1 MEHLQLDKRLVAE
14 ILATKVENIKKELDS
29 ALLRKSEETKFIDY
43 LYKKFDNLN
52 NLMIKLIEDR
62 DVVQMKDYISQEDF
76 ENYQLTL
83 QTPKM
88 LCEFDIPFHEW
99 LGHFYED
106 LPFIQNKHLIFVY
119 HDGEKFVEIPMSQ
132 VDNMLTVK
140 VNHADKQI
148 YLEPKQEN
156 EPIIYVNLISVD
168 LYYVLCL
175 SYQKEVDDK
184 LVQDWELVHD

>member
-14 ILATKVENIKKELDS
+14 ILATKVENIKKELDG

-43 LYKKFDNLN
+43 LYRKFDDLN
-52 NLMIKLIEDR
+52 SLMIKLVEDK

-106 LPFIQNKHLIFVY
+106 LPFIKNKHLIFAY
-119 HDGEKFVEIPMSQ
+119 HDGGKFKEIPMSQ

-175 SYQKEVDDK
+175 SYQKKVDDK

>member
-14 ILATKVENIKKELDS
+14 ILATKVENLKKELDS

-52 NLMIKLIEDR
+52 NLMIKLIEDK
-62 DVVQMKDYISQEDF
+62 DIVQMKDYISQEDF

-106 LPFIQNKHLIFVY
+106 LPFIQNKHLIFAY
-119 HDGEKFVEIPMSQ
+119 HNGEKFKEIPMSQ
-132 VDNMLTVK
+132 VNNMLTVK

-184 LVQDWELVHD
+184 LVQDWELAHD

>member
-14 ILATKVENIKKELDS
+14 ILATKVESTKKELDS

-43 LYKKFDNLN
+43 LYRKFDDLN
-52 NLMIKLIEDR
+52 SLMIKLVEDK

-99 LGHFYED
+99 LEHFYED
-106 LPFIQNKHLIFVY
+106 LPFIQNKHLIFAY
-119 HDGEKFVEIPMSQ
+119 HNGEKFVEIPMSQ
-132 VDNMLTVK
+132 VDNMLTIK

-184 LVQDWELVHD
+184 LVQDWELAHD